1 MGFKSF
7 TNTITNYFNTQ
18 AEANNWTVRY
28 DNDPRTTPT
37 SGLWL
42 ELNIDYGDS
51 QQITLGVNSYRNFGN
66 VVVKI
71 KKEIGLGLSDMLE
84 IADSVSSLFKT
95 QTISNIIF
103 RTPRIVKVG
112 RVEDNYQINVIC
124 PFYIDN

>member
-37 SGLWL
+37 SGLWF
-42 ELNIDYGDS
+42 ELNIEFGDS
-51 QQITLGVNSYRNFGN
+51 NQKTLGIQTYRNFGN
-66 VVVKI
+66 VVIKI
-71 KKEIGLGLSDMLE
+71 RKEIGLGLSDLLE
-84 IADSVSSLFKT
+84 AVDIVSSLFKSKNLSD
-95 QTISNIIF
+95 IVF
-103 RTPRIVKVG
+103 RVPSIDKKG
-112 RVEDNYQINVIC
+112 RMKDNYQINVIC